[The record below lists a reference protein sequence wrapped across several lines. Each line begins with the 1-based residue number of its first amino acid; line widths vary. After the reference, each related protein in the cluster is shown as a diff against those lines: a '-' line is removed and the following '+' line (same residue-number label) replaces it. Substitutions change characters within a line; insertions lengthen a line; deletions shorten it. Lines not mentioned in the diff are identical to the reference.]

1 MATGSSVNSPL
12 SNAATSRPTP
22 SGRRVAL
29 GDGSDHNGSVVDPV
43 EQIVVERAD
52 AVDSQRILRAYLDDV
67 VSRYYGRPVTHDEMT
82 AALREFPGDDLI
94 EPDGVL
100 LVARVDG
107 RPSGCVGL
115 RLLPDDVGEVTRL
128 FVVRAARGRSLGLRL
143 MQALEAAA
151 RDRGLNMLRL
161 DTRADL
167 VEARRLYARL
177 GYREVAAFNDGQYA
191 EHWFEKTLL

>member
-1 MATGSSVNSPL
+1 MA
-12 SNAATSRPTP
+12 
-22 SGRRVAL
+22 
-29 GDGSDHNGSVVDPV
+29 DPV

-107 RPSGCVGL
+107 RASGCVGL
-115 RLLPDDVGEVTRL
+115 RFLPDTVGEVTRL
-128 FVVRAARGRSLGLRL
+128 FVVNAARRAGLGVRL

-151 RDRGLNMLRL
+151 RNRGLNMLRL

-177 GYREVAAFNDGQYA
+177 GYREVAPFNEGRYA
-191 EHWFEKTLL
+191 EHWFEKTLV

>member
-1 MATGSSVNSPL
+1 
-12 SNAATSRPTP
+12 
-22 SGRRVAL
+22 
-29 GDGSDHNGSVVDPV
+29 VVDPV